1 MGYKMVFSDMDGTL
15 LWKGVSLSVENST
28 AIRKAVD
35 KGVEFVIC
43 TGRGVFGV
51 EEYLKELELLG
62 KKGYVICQNGAAV
75 YDLRDMSLAIK
86 RGFSPALVEPVTD
99 FARSL
104 GGLELFYY
112 DDRTFMCEQLTE
124 EVEEYCW
131 VMKANPRIL
140 KGPTEYEGEFTKC
153 LFSGRHEK
161 LEQVKQYAKELL
173 GDQVNLFYSSETYL
187 ELVISGVDKGSALEA
202 TAKAAGV
209 DLKDTIAI
217 GDSDNDL
224 PMIRKAG
231 LGVAMQNGEEHIK
244 AAADYVTERNCE
256 ENGVAEVIE
265 KFVLQDEKPQGS
277 RRLELAVCLLAIIL
291 CVMTIVCYFILK
303 RQILGCVLMILV
315 GIVTYYIQ
323 PKIGKSQKP

>member
-15 LWKGVSLSVENST
+15 LWKGIRLSVENSA

-51 EEYLKELELLG
+51 EKYLEELDLIG

-86 RGFSPALVEPVTD
+86 NSFSPALVNPVTQ

-104 GGLELFYY
+104 GGVEIFYY
-112 DDRTFMCEQLTE
+112 DDRAFMCELMTE

-131 VMKANPRIL
+131 VMKASPRIL
-140 KGPTEYEGEFTKC
+140 KDTMEYEGEFTKC
-153 LFSGRHEK
+153 LFSGPREK
-161 LEQVKQYAKELL
+161 LEQVKQYAKDLL
-173 GDQVNLFYSSETYL
+173 GDRVNLFYSSETYL
-187 ELVISGVDKGSALEA
+187 EFVINGVDKGSALEA

-231 LGVAMQNGEEHIK
+231 LGVAMKNGEEHVK
-244 AAADYVTERNCE
+244 AAAGYVTERSCE

-265 KFVLQDEKPQGS
+265 KF
-277 RRLELAVCLLAIIL
+277 IL
-291 CVMTIVCYFILK
+291 
-303 RQILGCVLMILV
+303 
-315 GIVTYYIQ
+315 
-323 PKIGKSQKP
+323 